1 MIPTYV
7 KTIQLQEKRLYVN
20 INVHIKEERHHFN
33 IILIVSSNFTSEK
46 IMRTI
51 LMFIENVVC
60 KKYVFAKMLRKC
72 ARAQPGF
79 EPGTSRTQ
87 SVNHTPR
94 PLSPLAEQISGYK
107 ILTDK
112 NFTL

>member
-1 MIPTYV
+1 
-7 KTIQLQEKRLYVN
+7 
-20 INVHIKEERHHFN
+20 
-33 IILIVSSNFTSEK
+33 
-46 IMRTI
+46 
-51 LMFIENVVC
+51 
-60 KKYVFAKMLRKC
+60 MLRKC